1 MNKGYKYYKSEA
13 KKGLKSLKGFG
24 IVKYNLWIILSI
36 LASILIIPI
45 PLVVVMNVRLHKN
58 MVGEHEVNITES
70 LEVAGN
76 KGIYRKT
83 LKSLLVVVLLFLS
96 VILFASLID
105 GVLLLLGMGFVDGF
119 MLEEFFLNFFL
130 LPGALFVL
138 IFLIALPFIYIP
150 VGNVID
156 ANPNLNVRDI
166 LRLCLNKLK
175 YEGKGT
181 LFLNLFLMFTKI
193 NIIYAIF
200 YLLIFFDSYY
210 IDSTYIILFENSL
223 YVIAYIVFFFIV
235 ARIIAK
241 HMIISTLLYEDIL
254 VDNMVGE
261 RVVSGVN
268 LKVLN
273 NSKTNNILAS
283 LFSDVTEI
291 DEIDTIGDDS
301 NAKTSDE
308 KIEKSK
314 KEKTQKEPKMVFKS
328 KTSED
333 IENENIFNHLKDT
346 PKTFKEPEVKNE
358 EVLKPLSIDEEFSQ
372 DVDDKTEEK
381 TLDSK
386 VEVETKEDINDN
398 FDSNESDDKKT
409 KKVSFFDRHKSL
421 KKKSKKDDETKES
434 NVEVDDTF
442 EESKEE
448 KTLDIKDED
457 LTESEST
464 NEEVKE
470 ETNLEDNINLSSID
484 EDVKDNLEESLIEDK
499 VEDTNTDVLDE
510 EDIDNELQEEDI
522 DEDELQEDEAIV
534 DSKEEIKKEQILN
547 KIKAL
552 RDKAKNKDEESN
564 EE

>member
-130 LPGALFVL
+130 IPGALFVL

-273 NSKTNNILAS
+273 KSKTNNILAS

-301 NAKTSDE
+301 KPETSDE
-308 KIEKSK
+308 EIEKTK
-314 KEKTQKEPKMVFKS
+314 KEKPQVEPKMVFKS

-333 IENENIFNHLKDT
+333 IENENIFNRLKDT
-346 PKTFKEPEVKNE
+346 PKPFKEPEVKNE
-358 EVLKPLSIDEEFSQ
+358 EVLKPINIDEEFSQ
-372 DVDDKTEEK
+372 DVEEEK
-381 TLDSK
+381 TLDYK
-386 VEVETKEDINDN
+386 VEVETKEDIKDN
-398 FDSNESDDKKT
+398 DSNESVDKKI
-409 KKVSFFDRHKSL
+409 KKVSFFDRLKSL
-421 KKKSKKDDETKES
+421 KKKSKEDDEIVEPKT
-434 NVEVDDTF
+434 EVDNAFD
-442 EESKEE
+442 ESKEE
-448 KTLDIKDED
+448 KTLDNKNEDEMSP
-457 LTESEST
+457 ESA

-470 ETNLEDNINLSSID
+470 EINLEDNINLSSTD
-484 EDVKDNLEESLIEDK
+484 EDVKEDLEESLIEEK
-499 VEDTNTDVLDE
+499 VEDTNDLDLDE
-510 EDIDNELQEEDI
+510 EDIDSELQEEDI